1 MPGGHAPAGPTSTGG
16 IDSLEWSIIASNS
29 TSASSR
35 YGWKPVAA
43 AIFAVVVWSSA
54 FAGVSTVVV
63 PSAHAYTP
71 GEAALLRFLVAS
83 AATGLWALVTK
94 MRLPDRK
101 DLPRLALAGLLG
113 ITMYHLA
120 FNYGESTVSAGAAS
134 LVIAAGPIFTALL
147 AVAFLGER
155 LNMWGWAGVLT
166 AFAGVSAIAF
176 GEGRGGFGFSPG
188 VLIVALAAVATA
200 SYFVVSK
207 KPLRKYN
214 ALEFTFYAIWL
225 GTIPMLVFAP
235 GLVRDIQTAP
245 AWATWT
251 VVYLGVFPG
260 ALAYT
265 VWSYALKKM
274 PASTTASYLYGQP
287 VLATL
292 VAWAWQGVIP
302 SAVTLTGGAIALAGV
317 LLVNFKGRPAPS
329 PAGQVA
335 VGEAAIETDAL
346 EASEA
351 GEGAL
356 S

>member
-1 MPGGHAPAGPTSTGG
+1 M
-16 IDSLEWSIIASNS
+16 L
-29 TSASSR
+29 
-35 YGWKPVAA
+35 A

-63 PSAHAYTP
+63 PSAHAYSP

-83 AATGLWALVTK
+83 AATGLWALATR
-94 MRLPDRK
+94 MRLPDRE
-101 DLPRLALAGLLG
+101 DLPRLAMAALLG
-113 ITMYHLA
+113 ITTYHLA

-155 LNMWGWAGVLT
+155 LNGWGWAGVLT
-166 AFAGVSAIAF
+166 AFTGVSAIAF

-188 VLIVALAAVATA
+188 VLIVAVAAMATA
-200 SYFVVSK
+200 GYFVVSK
-207 KPLRKYN
+207 KPLRKYS

-235 GLVRDIQTAP
+235 GLVRHIQTAP

-265 VWSYALKKM
+265 VWSYALQKM
-274 PASTTASYLYGQP
+274 PASTTASFLYGQP

-292 VAWAWQGVIP
+292 VAWAWQGVVP
-302 SAVTLTGGAIALAGV
+302 SGVTLVGGAIALGGV
-317 LLVNFKGRPAPS
+317 LLVNFKGRPTAAS
-329 PAGQVA
+329 AGQVA
-335 VGEAAIETDAL
+335 SGEAAVETDAVVA
-346 EASEA
+346 EVSE
-351 GEGAL
+351 GE
-356 S
+356 